1 MSKQV
6 DTSDEEDAEEYEDE
20 DLEMYE
26 NESYADD
33 DDDIVMS
40 LSMPS
45 LVQTQILSRCAE
57 KCLYYVSEARKLTAS
72 TRSTGSL
79 EIL

>member
-6 DTSDEEDAEEYEDE
+6 DTSDTEDAEEYEDE

-33 DDDIVMS
+33 DDDVMS
-40 LSMPS
+40 LSAPS
-45 LVQTQILSRCAE
+45 LVQTQTLTRCAE
-57 KCLYYVSEARKLTAS
+57 NRLYASRTRQLNALTH
-72 TRSTGSL
+72 STGSL